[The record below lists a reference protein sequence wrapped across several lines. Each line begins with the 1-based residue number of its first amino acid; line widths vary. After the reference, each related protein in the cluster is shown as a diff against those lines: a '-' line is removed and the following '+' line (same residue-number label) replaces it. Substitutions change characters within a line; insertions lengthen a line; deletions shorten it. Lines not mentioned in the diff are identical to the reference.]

1 MTRKTGRWSGFN
13 NVGICST
20 ALLAVLAHAE
30 QLSIAKALLVMP
42 LVMHDAT
49 MSYMGNGNIVKREA
63 AALVAHRPDL
73 FANFNSRF
81 AEGLAVSVN
90 AIQLIVATGYV
101 RFDGKLVLL
110 KPLDI
115 DAGFGKRAK
124 RIEKAANHIAVVLAS
139 PVDELYLNFR
149 VQL

>member
-1 MTRKTGRWSGFN
+1 MTRRWSGFN
-13 NVGICST
+13 NVGICAT
-20 ALLAVLAHAE
+20 ALLAVLSHAE
-30 QLSIAKALLVMP
+30 QLNIAKALLVMP

-49 MSYMGNGNIVKREA
+49 VSYMGNGRIVKREA

-81 AEGLAVSVN
+81 AESLAVSVN
-90 AIQLIVATGYV
+90 AMQLIVAAGYAK
-101 RFDGKLVLL
+101 FDGKLVLL
-110 KPLDI
+110 KPLEI
-115 DAGFGKRAK
+115 DASFGKRAQ
-124 RIEKAANHIAVVLAS
+124 RIAKAANHIAAVLTS

>member
-1 MTRKTGRWSGFN
+1 MYKRQGNGR
-13 NVGICST
+13 
-20 ALLAVLAHAE
+20 
-30 QLSIAKALLVMP
+30 IAK
-42 LVMHDAT
+42 
-49 MSYMGNGNIVKREA
+49 RES

-90 AIQLIVATGYV
+90 AIQLIVATGYAN
-101 RFDGKLVLL
+101 FDGKLVLI
-110 KPLDI
+110 KPLEI
-115 DAGFGKRAK
+115 DASFGKRAQ
-124 RIEKAANHIAVVLAS
+124 RIAKAADHIAALLAS

>member
-1 MTRKTGRWSGFN
+1 MTRRWAGYN
-13 NVGICST
+13 NVGVCAT
-20 ALLAVLAHAE
+20 ALMAVLAHAE

-49 MSYMGNGNIVKREA
+49 VSYMGNGRVVKREA
-63 AALVAHRPDL
+63 AAFVAHRPDL

-81 AEGLAVSVN
+81 QEGLAVTVN
-90 AIQLIVATGYV
+90 AVQLIVAAGYAK
-101 RFDGKLVLL
+101 FDGKLILL
-110 KPLDI
+110 QPLSI
-115 DAGFGKRAK
+115 DSRFGKRAQ
-124 RIEKAANHIAVVLAS
+124 RIAKAAGHIAAVLAS

>member
-1 MTRKTGRWSGFN
+1 MTERWVGYN
-13 NVGICST
+13 NVGVCAT
-20 ALLAVLAHAE
+20 ALMAVLAHSE

-42 LVMHDAT
+42 LVMHDST
-49 MSYMGNGNIVKREA
+49 VSYLGNGRVVEREA

-81 AEGLAVSVN
+81 NEGLSVTVN
-90 AIQLIVATGYV
+90 AIQLIVAAGYAK
-101 RFDGKLVLL
+101 FDGKLVLL
-110 KPLDI
+110 QPLSI
-115 DAGFGKRAK
+115 DSSFGKRAQ
-124 RIEKAANHIAVVLAS
+124 RIAKAASHIAAVLAS

>member
-1 MTRKTGRWSGFN
+1 MTKRWSGFN
-13 NVGICST
+13 NVGICSA
-20 ALLAVLAHAE
+20 ALLAVLSQAE

-49 MSYMGNGNIVKREA
+49 VSYMSNGGIAKREA

-81 AEGLAVSVN
+81 AESLAVSVN
-90 AIQLIVATGYV
+90 AIQLIVAMGYAK
-101 RFDGKLVLL
+101 FDGKLVLL
-110 KPLDI
+110 KPLSV
-115 DAGFGKRAK
+115 DASFGKRAK
-124 RIEKAANHIAVVLAS
+124 RIAKAANHIATVLAS

-149 VQL
+149 VRL